1 MALTAKEDCARL
13 DPVTAWEVL
22 VGDCSANIEGLH
34 RAAEDLI
41 I

>member
-13 DPVTAWEVL
+13 DPVTAWDTAL
-22 VGDCSANIEGLH
+22 RTCEGLH
-34 RAAEDLI
+34 RTAEDLI